1 MTAVLLALA
10 ASASWGVSD
19 FLGGLTSRRLTLP
32 TVMAITT
39 PLGLVAIG
47 ILVAVRGEPPPAA
60 SFVVWGAAAGVLGA
74 IGIASLYHGLSV
86 GRMGVVAPISA
97 TAPLIPI
104 VVGLARGDRP
114 SGVQGIGIACALV
127 GMVLTSRE
135 PDTGSGRSRVAAGA
149 IFGLIA
155 AGAFG
160 FSLVALDEA
169 ADSDPYWATLVLRAA
184 SSAAVLAVVF
194 AMRLPVRAPRAFWPV
209 LAVVAVLDVGGTVLF
224 SVSTTR
230 GLISVVAAVIAFVP
244 VFVALLA
251 RVFLQERLA
260 RIQIAGAA
268 IAITGVALISAG
280 GS

>member
-39 PLGLVAIG
+39 PLGVVAIA
-47 ILVAVRGEPPPAA
+47 ILVAVRGEPPPPAA
-60 SFVVWGAAAGVLGA
+60 FAGWATVAGVLGA
-74 IGIASLYHGLSV
+74 IGLASLYHGLSV

-114 SGVQGIGIACALV
+114 SAVQGIGIAFALV

-135 PDTGSGRSRVAAGA
+135 HDAGSGRSRVATGA

-169 ADSDPYWATLVLRAA
+169 ADADPYWAALVLRTAA
-184 SSAAVLAVVF
+184 SVAVLAVVF
-194 AMRLPVRAPRAFWPV
+194 AMRLPVRARRAFWPV
-209 LAVVAVLDVGGTVLF
+209 LVVIAVLDVGGTVLF
-224 SVSTTR
+224 SVSTTK
-230 GLISVVAAVIAFVP
+230 GLISIVAAVIAFVP

-251 RVFLQERLA
+251 RVFLHERLA
-260 RIQIAGAA
+260 RIQVAGAA

-280 GS
+280 G

>member
-10 ASASWGVSD
+10 AAASWGVSD
-19 FLGGLTSRRLTLP
+19 FLGGLTSRRLSLP

-39 PLGLVAIG
+39 PVGLVAIG
-47 ILVAVRGEPPPAA
+47 ILVAVRGAPPPAA
-60 SFVVWGAAAGVLGA
+60 SFAVWGAIAGVLGA

-104 VVGLARGDRP
+104 VVGLVRGDRP
-114 SGVQGIGIACALV
+114 SSVQGIGIACAVV

-135 PDTGSGRSRVAAGA
+135 HDAGSGRTRVATGA

-169 ADSDPYWATLVLRAA
+169 ADADPYWATLVLRAA
-184 SSAAVLAVVF
+184 ASVAVLAVVL
-194 AMRLPVRAPRAFWPV
+194 ALRLPVRAPRTFWPM
-209 LAVVAVLDVGGTVLF
+209 LAVIAVLDVGGTVLF
-224 SVSTTR
+224 SVSTTK
-230 GLISVVAAVIAFVP
+230 GLLSIVAAVIASVP
-244 VFVALLA
+244 VFIALLA
-251 RVFLQERLA
+251 RAFLHERLA

-280 GS
+280 G

>member
-1 MTAVLLALA
+1 MAAVLLALA

-19 FLGGLTSRRLTLP
+19 FLGGLTSRRLSLP

-47 ILVAVRGEPPPAA
+47 IVVAVHGEPPPPA
-60 SFVVWGAAAGVLGA
+60 SFVAWGAVAGVLGA

-104 VVGLARGDRP
+104 AVGLARGDRP
-114 SGVQGIGIACALV
+114 SGAQGVGIAFALV

-135 PDTGSGRSRVAAGA
+135 RDTGSGRSRVAAGA

-155 AGAFG
+155 AAAFG

-169 ADSDPYWATLVLRAA
+169 AASDPYWATLVLRAA
-184 SSAAVLAVVF
+184 SSVAVLAVVL
-194 AMRLPVRAPRAFWPV
+194 AVRLPVRAPRTFWPT

-224 SVSTTR
+224 SVSTTK
-230 GLISVVAAVIAFVP
+230 GLISIVAAVIAFVP

-251 RVFLQERLA
+251 RAFLHEHLA

-268 IAITGVALISAG
+268 IAIAGVALISAG
-280 GS
+280 G

>member
-39 PLGLVAIG
+39 PLGVVAIG
-47 ILVAVRGEPPPAA
+47 ILVAIRGEPPPPAA
-60 SFVVWGAAAGVLGA
+60 FIGWGAVAGVLGA
-74 IGIASLYHGLSV
+74 IGLASLYHGLSV

-114 SGVQGIGIACALV
+114 SAVQGIGIAFALV

-135 PDTGSGRSRVAAGA
+135 HDAGSGRTRVATGA

-169 ADSDPYWATLVLRAA
+169 ADADPYWATLVLRVA
-184 SSAAVLAVVF
+184 SSLAVLAVVF
-194 AMRLPVRAPRAFWPV
+194 AMRLPIRAPRAFWPV
-209 LAVVAVLDVGGTVLF
+209 LVVVAMLDVGGTVLF
-224 SVSTTR
+224 SVSTTK
-230 GLISVVAAVIAFVP
+230 GLISIVAAVIAFVP

-251 RVFLQERLA
+251 RVFLHERLA
-260 RIQIAGAA
+260 RIQVAGAA
-268 IAITGVALISAG
+268 IAITGVTLISAG
-280 GS
+280 G

>member
-1 MTAVLLALA
+1 VTAVLLALA
-10 ASASWGVSD
+10 ASAAWGVSD
-19 FLGGLTSRRLTLP
+19 FLGGLTSRRLSLP

-47 ILVAVRGEPPPAA
+47 IVVALRGEPPPPA
-60 SFVVWGAAAGVLGA
+60 SFVVWGAVAGVLGA
-74 IGIASLYHGLSV
+74 IGITSLYHGLSV

-104 VVGLARGDRP
+104 AVGLARGDRP
-114 SGVQGIGIACALV
+114 SGLQGVGIAFALV

-135 PDTGSGRSRVAAGA
+135 HDTGSGRSRVAAGA

-169 ADSDPYWATLVLRAA
+169 ADADPYWATLVLRAA
-184 SSAAVLAVVF
+184 SSVAVLAVVL
-194 AMRLPVRAPRAFWPV
+194 ALQLPIRASRAFWPT
-209 LAVVAVLDVGGTVLF
+209 LAVVAVLDVGGTALF
-224 SVSTTR
+224 SLSTTK
-230 GLISVVAAVIAFVP
+230 GLISIVAAVIAFVP

-251 RVFLQERLA
+251 RVFLHERLA

-280 GS
+280 G